1 MFFPFVRNFLFKSR
15 IFIILPLLCGS
26 LSAEDSFNYAKHL
39 YDGGL
44 HNEAAGELRRFIYFN
59 PSDERI
65 KDASILLVKALWKQ
79 EKHTEA
85 QKAAKNLTGEDGH
98 LLRGKLYFLD
108 KNYDSARISAENAL
122 NKPECAVEAQN
133 VIIASDL
140 YKANWQ
146 GAIKSMSGFNRLNP
160 KVENHFDKKSPVKL
174 KSPAVAVTMS
184 ALLPGL
190 GQAYSKH
197 YSDALVTFLING
209 LFIGGSAAAWRN
221 DYKVTSVLCGAM
233 GVTYYMGNLYNAGL
247 FVYQYNNYLKD
258 TFAKEIREELGLKV
272 WFSF

>member
-1 MFFPFVRNFLFKSR
+1 MRSQLLCKFFFKSR
-15 IFIILPLLCGS
+15 IFFIFMFMCGS

-59 PSDERI
+59 PSDGRLE
-65 KDASILLVKALWKQ
+65 DASILLVKALWKQ

-85 QKAAKNLTGEDGH
+85 QKTAKNIRGEDGH
-98 LLRGKLYFLD
+98 LLRSKLYFLD
-108 KNYDSARISAENAL
+108 KDYDSALMSAENAL
-122 NKPECAVEAQN
+122 NKPACAEEAQN

-146 GAIKSMSGFNRLNP
+146 GAIKSMSDFNRLNP
-160 KVENHFDKKSPVKL
+160 EVESHLDKKSSIKL

-197 YSDALVTFLING
+197 YSDALVTLLING
-209 LFIGGSAAAWRN
+209 LFIGGSVAAWHN
-221 DYKVTSVLCGAM
+221 HYKVTSVLCVTM
-233 GVTYYMGNLYNAGL
+233 GVTYYLGNLYNAGL
-247 FVYQYNNYLKD
+247 FVYQYNNYRKD

>member
-1 MFFPFVRNFLFKSR
+1 MHSPLLCKFFFKSR
-15 IFIILPLLCGS
+15 IFLILFMCGS
-26 LSAEDSFNYAKHL
+26 LSAEDSFSYAEHL

-44 HNEAAGELRRFIYFN
+44 YNEAAVELRRFIYFN
-59 PSDERI
+59 PSDGRL
-65 KDASILLVKALWKQ
+65 KVASILLVKALWNQ

-85 QKAAKNLTGEDGH
+85 QKAAKNIKGEDGH
-98 LLRGKLYFLD
+98 LLRSKLYFLD
-108 KNYDSARISAENAL
+108 KDYDSARISAENAL
-122 NKPECAVEAQN
+122 NKPACAEEAQN

-146 GAIKSMSGFNRLNP
+146 GAIKSMSDFNRLNP
-160 KVENHFDKKSPVKL
+160 KVESHLDKKSPVKL

-209 LFIGGSAAAWRN
+209 LFIGGSVAAWRN
-221 DYKVTSVLCGAM
+221 DYKVTSVLCGTM
-233 GVTYYMGNLYNAGL
+233 GVTYYLGNLYNAGL
-247 FVYQYNNYLKD
+247 FVYQYNNYRKD
-258 TFAKEIREELGLKV
+258 ICAKEIRKELGLKV